1 MYGPG
6 AQSARWLQR
15 RGASALQA
23 GRLGNMLL
31 RARAFVAVVIVAALA
46 GSIAWNVWGPGI
58 YVAGAEVLVAAKI
71 PAGSQSGQYDVE
83 FSRASASDF
92 IVDDLGRI
100 VEGNAFAGLVA
111 QRYQERHGELIEV
124 DELAEALT
132 SDRSH
137 RGLKLVLRW
146 RDSSQAARLI
156 DLAAT
161 ALTDEAELFY
171 PTIHEV
177 ADLAIIDLAASAKRP
192 GLLAAAF
199 DIALKLAVAV
209 IAVAALVIWWDV
221 ARGRLYSEDVEEL
234 LGVKLLARL
243 D

>member
-1 MYGPG
+1 
-6 AQSARWLQR
+6 
-15 RGASALQA
+15 
-23 GRLGNMLL
+23 MLL
-31 RARAFVAVVIVAALA
+31 RARALVAVVIVAALA
-46 GSIAWNVWGPGI
+46 GSIAWNVWGPGV

-71 PAGSQSGQYDVE
+71 PTGSQSGQYDVE
-83 FSRASASDF
+83 FSRASTSDF
-92 IVDDLGRI
+92 IVDDLSRI

-111 QRYQERHGELIEV
+111 QRYQERHGAIIDV
-124 DELAEALT
+124 DQLAEALA

-146 RDSSQAARLI
+146 RDQSQAGQLI

-161 ALTDEAELFY
+161 ALADEAELFY
-171 PTIHEV
+171 PTIQEV
-177 ADLAIIDLAASAKRP
+177 ADLAIIDLASSARRP
-192 GLLAAAF
+192 GVLAAAF

-221 ARGRLYSEDVEEL
+221 ARGRLYSEDVEDL
-234 LGVKLLARL
+234 LGMKLLVRL

>member
-1 MYGPG
+1 MNAPG
-6 AQSARWLQR
+6 ARSARSLQR
-15 RGASALQA
+15 REASALQA

-46 GSIAWNVWGPGI
+46 GSIAWNVWGPGV

-111 QRYQERHGELIEV
+111 QRYQERHGALIEV

-161 ALTDEAELFY
+161 ALT
-171 PTIHEV
+171 
-177 ADLAIIDLAASAKRP
+177 
-192 GLLAAAF
+192 G
-199 DIALKLAVAV
+199 
-209 IAVAALVIWWDV
+209 
-221 ARGRLYSEDVEEL
+221 RGRTVLPDD
-234 LGVKLLARL
+234 K
-243 D
+243 